1 MLLGKNVL
9 AVVTARSGSK
19 GIKHKNMRELGGV
32 SLIGRAGQC
41 LGALPWLDAAII
53 STDDAEY
60 AREGERY
67 GLKAPFL
74 RPERLSSDTAG
85 SVDTLVHAL
94 EESEKFFGKTFD
106 VILIVE
112 PTSPL
117 RIPQD
122 IENATRLLLES
133 GADSVVAV
141 SPLDPKFHPRKI
153 LSVDD
158 GKLEFYQESGASVV
172 ARQSLSTFYW
182 RNGVCYALTRECL
195 LEKKKIFTE
204 NTLPLVIE
212 REIVNIDE
220 PLELDWAALLLEG
233 AESRRRDLER

>member
-1 MLLGKNVL
+1 MLEGKNVL

-32 SLIGRAGQC
+32 SLIGRAGDC
-41 LGALPWLDAAII
+41 LGKLPWLDAAII

-60 AREGERY
+60 AREAERH

-74 RPERLSSDTAG
+74 RPEFLSSDTAG

-94 EESEKFFGKTFD
+94 EESEKFFGKAFD
-106 VILIVE
+106 VILIIE

-117 RIPQD
+117 REPED
-122 IENATRLLLES
+122 IEKATRLLLES

-141 SPLDPKFHPRKI
+141 SPLDSKFNPRKI
-153 LSVDD
+153 LT
-158 GKLEFYQESGASVV
+158 LEEGRLGFYEESGATVV

-182 RNGVCYALTRECL
+182 RNGVCYALTRACL
-195 LEKKKIFTE
+195 LEKRKIFTE
-204 NTLPLVIE
+204 KTLPLVIE
-212 REIVNIDE
+212 REIVNIDN

-233 AESRRRDLER
+233 TEARRRELER